1 MKFEFEVIKVF
12 KVVNVFKVDRRC
24 RVPLLIVGCANPL
37 SGPIFPNLSD
47 LSGILAVMNLNKT
60 IEKLS

>member
-12 KVVNVFKVDRRC
+12 KDVNVFKVDRQC
-24 RVPLLIVGCANPL
+24 RVPHLIVACANPL
-37 SGPIFPNLSD
+37 CPMFPNFSD